1 MFCYISGV
9 INGGFV
15 CPKADGPEC
24 SIFFP
29 AGVKIRNKRCTCNY
43 KDMRNPV
50 GKDGKAKKKV
60 NPLKASK
67 RGK

>member
-1 MFCYISGV
+1 MFCYIS
-9 INGGFV
+9 NGCQG
-15 CPKADGPEC
+15 ANGPEC

-29 AGVKIRNKRCTCNY
+29 AGVKIRNKRCKCNF
-43 KDMRNPV
+43 KEMRMHHEV
-50 GKDGKAKKKV
+50 KGGKKV